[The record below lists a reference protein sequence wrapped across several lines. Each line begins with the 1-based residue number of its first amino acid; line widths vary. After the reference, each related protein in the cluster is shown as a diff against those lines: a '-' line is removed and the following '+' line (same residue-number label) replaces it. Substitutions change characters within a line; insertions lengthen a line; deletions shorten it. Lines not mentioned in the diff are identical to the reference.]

1 MKAAVLTGIRQMKIV
16 DLPKPSIKNDGDV
29 LLKVAVVGVCGS
41 DVHYYLA
48 GRIGSKIVQYPYLV
62 GHECS
67 ATVEAV
73 GKKVK
78 HVYKGKISEEEIKK
92 YEEAKVMR
100 LKYRKLLSQVKKQIK
115 FLKGALRGKEA
126 V

>member
-1 MKAAVLTGIRQMKIV
+1 MKAAVLTGIRQMGIV

-48 GRIGSKIVQYPYLV
+48 GRIGSKIVKYPYLV

-67 ATVEAV
+67 AIVEAV
-73 GKKVK
+73 GKKVRAQDK
-78 HVYKGKISEEEIKK
+78 FYQEALKASAAARHVHTRFRPMSRPEK
-92 YEEAKVMR
+92 
-100 LKYRKLLSQVKKQIK
+100 
-115 FLKGALRGKEA
+115 
-126 V
+126 